1 MNLKAFIVLFV
12 LSICISAQAAIV
24 DTIQIKSK
32 KMNRN
37 IPCVII
43 SPDKQTGKTYP
54 TLYLLHGYGG
64 NHKTWIG
71 IKPNLPQLVDEYG
84 IIVVCP
90 NGENSW
96 YWDSPINSNS
106 QFETFVSDELIK
118 YIDKNYPSIPNHKG
132 RAITGLS
139 MGGHGAMWLAIRHQD
154 IFGAAGSMSG
164 GLDIRPFPD
173 NWDMKR
179 QIGEKDKNQQI
190 WEEYTVINQLDK
202 LKNGSLAIIFDC
214 GYSDFFFTVNNN
226 FHQGL
231 LDRKIDHDFIV
242 RPGGHTS
249 EYWNNSIDYQ
259 LLFFN
264 KFFNKEDIK
273 TK

>member
-1 MNLKAFIVLFV
+1 MKLKAFIVLFA
-12 LSICISAQAAIV
+12 LSICISTQAAIV
-24 DTIQIKSK
+24 DTVQVKSK

-118 YIDKNYPSIPNHKG
+118 YIDKNYPTIPNYKG

-139 MGGHGAMWLAIRHQD
+139 MGGHGAMWLAIRHQN

-190 WEEYTVINQLDK
+190 WEEHTVINQLDK

>member
-139 MGGHGAMWLAIRHQD
+139 MGGHGAMWLAIHHQN

-190 WEEYTVINQLDK
+190 WEEHTVINQLDK

>member
-139 MGGHGAMWLAIRHQD
+139 MGGHGAMWLAIHHQD

-190 WEEYTVINQLDK
+190 WEEHTVINQLDK

>member
-1 MNLKAFIVLFV
+1 MKLKAFIVLFA
-12 LSICISAQAAIV
+12 LSICISTQAVIV
-24 DTIQIKSK
+24 DTVQVKSK

-54 TLYLLHGYGG
+54 TLYLLHGYSG

-71 IKPNLPQLVDEYG
+71 IKPNLPQLVNEYG

-96 YWDSPINSNS
+96 YWDSPINANS

-118 YIDKNYPSIPNHKG
+118 YIDKNYPSIPNRKK

-173 NWDMKR
+173 NWDMKK
-179 QIGEKDKNQQI
+179 QIGEEDKNQQI
-190 WEEYTVINQLDK
+190 WEEHTVINQLDK
-202 LKNGSLAIIFDC
+202 LENGSLAIIFDC
-214 GYSDFFFTVNNN
+214 GYSDFFLTVNKN

-242 RPGGHTS
+242 RPGWHNA

-264 KFFNKEDIK
+264 KFFNKKDTK
-273 TK
+273 TE

>member
-1 MNLKAFIVLFV
+1 MKLKAFIVLFA
-12 LSICISAQAAIV
+12 LSICISTQAAIV
-24 DTIQIKSK
+24 DTVQVKSK

-190 WEEYTVINQLDK
+190 WEEHTVINQLDK
-202 LKNGSLAIIFDC
+202 LKNSSLAIIFDC

>member
-1 MNLKAFIVLFV
+1 MKFKAFIVLFV
-12 LSICISAQAAIV
+12 LSICISARAAIV
-24 DTIQIKSK
+24 DTIQVKSK

-43 SPDKQTGKTYP
+43 SPDKQTGENYP

-71 IKPNLPQLVDEYG
+71 IKPNLTQLVDKYG
-84 IIVVCP
+84 IIIVCP

-106 QFETFVSDELIK
+106 QFETFVSNELVK
-118 YIDKNYPSIPNHKG
+118 YIDKNYPSIPNRKG

-173 NWDMKR
+173 NWDMKK
-179 QIGEKDKNQQI
+179 QIGEKNKKQQV
-190 WEEYTVINQLDK
+190 WEEHTVINQLDK

-264 KFFNKEDIK
+264 KIFNKEDIK

>member
-1 MNLKAFIVLFV
+1 MKLKAFIVLFA
-12 LSICISAQAAIV
+12 LSICISTQAAIV
-24 DTIQIKSK
+24 DTVQVKSK

-118 YIDKNYPSIPNHKG
+118 YIDKNYPSIPNYKG

-139 MGGHGAMWLAIRHQD
+139 MGGHGAMWLAIRHQN

-190 WEEYTVINQLDK
+190 WEEHTVINQLDK

>member
-1 MNLKAFIVLFV
+1 MKLKAFIVLFA
-12 LSICISAQAAIV
+12 LSICISTQAAIV
-24 DTIQIKSK
+24 DTVQVKSK

-43 SPDKQTGKTYP
+43 SPDKQIGKTYP

>member
-1 MNLKAFIVLFV
+1 MKLKAFIVLFA
-12 LSICISAQAAIV
+12 LSICISTQAAIV
-24 DTIQIKSK
+24 DTVQVKSK

-54 TLYLLHGYGG
+54 TLYLLHGYSG

-96 YWDSPINSNS
+96 YWDSPINTNS

-118 YIDKNYPSIPNHKG
+118 YIDKNYPSIPNRKK

-173 NWDMKR
+173 NWDMKK
-179 QIGEKDKNQQI
+179 QIGEEDKNQQI
-190 WEEYTVINQLDK
+190 WEEHTVINQLDK
-202 LKNGSLAIIFDC
+202 LENGSLAIIFDC
-214 GYSDFFFTVNNN
+214 GYSDFFLTVNKN

-242 RPGGHTS
+242 RPGWHNA

-264 KFFNKEDIK
+264 KFFNKKDTK
-273 TK
+273 TE